1 MRSLRH
7 PLIFLPSRLSDI
19 QSSLN
24 RCRLYR
30 VTMFAGIHQQ
40 RLPEDEGCLFYYF
53 NYSCQHY
60 QKNENF
66 LLEAHCQYM
75 LYFKNRFFSL
85 SLNTVLARPFQE
97 RRYDFAIESKYFFTY
112 SFLNILYFLVKIFI
126 VWYMIFIC
134 FNKGQMLFVQYNWII
149 VFEFI

>member
-60 QKNENF
+60 QKKTKTSYWKLTANICYI
-66 LLEAHCQYM
+66 L
-75 LYFKNRFFSL
+75 RIDFFSL
-85 SLNTVLARPFQE
+85 ARHSLGQALPGEEVRFCNRIKILFYLFLFKHFILPREDFHCLV
-97 RRYDFAIESKYFFTY
+97 YDF
-112 SFLNILYFLVKIFI
+112 
-126 VWYMIFIC
+126 YMF
-134 FNKGQMLFVQYNWII
+134 Q
-149 VFEFI
+149 

>member
-53 NYSCQHY
+53 NYSCQY
-60 QKNENF
+60 YLKKNENF
-66 LLEAHCQYM
+66 LLEAHRQYM
-75 LYFKNRFFSL
+75 LYFKNRFFVPLAQHSL
-85 SLNTVLARPFQE
+85 GQALPGEEVRFCNRTKILFYLHFILPREDFQCLV
-97 RRYDFAIESKYFFTY
+97 YDF
-112 SFLNILYFLVKIFI
+112 
-126 VWYMIFIC
+126 YMF
-134 FNKGQMLFVQYNWII
+134 Q
-149 VFEFI
+149 

>member
-60 QKNENF
+60 QKKPKTSYWKLTANICYI
-66 LLEAHCQYM
+66 L
-75 LYFKNRFFSL
+75 RIDFFSL
-85 SLNTVLARPFQE
+85 AQHSLGQALPGEEVRFCNRIKILFYLFLFKHFILPREDFHCLV
-97 RRYDFAIESKYFFTY
+97 YDF
-112 SFLNILYFLVKIFI
+112 
-126 VWYMIFIC
+126 YMF
-134 FNKGQMLFVQYNWII
+134 Q
-149 VFEFI
+149 

>member
-75 LYFKNRFFSL
+75 LYFKNRFFFSRSTQSWL
-85 SLNTVLARPFQE
+85 GPSRRGGTILQQNQNT
-97 RRYDFAIESKYFFTY
+97 
-112 SFLNILYFLVKIFI
+112 FLLILYFLVKIFI

-134 FNKGQMLFVQYNWII
+134 FNKGQMLFVQYNLII

>member
-24 RCRLYR
+24 RCRLYI

-40 RLPEDEGCLFYYF
+40 RLPEDEGCQFYYF

-75 LYFKNRFFSL
+75 LYFKNRFFFSL
-85 SLNTVLARPFQE
+85 AQHSLGQALPGEEVRFCNRIKILFYLFLFKHFILPREDFHCLV
-97 RRYDFAIESKYFFTY
+97 YDFYM
-112 SFLNILYFLVKIFI
+112 FL
-126 VWYMIFIC
+126 
-134 FNKGQMLFVQYNWII
+134 
-149 VFEFI
+149 

>member
-60 QKNENF
+60 QKKPKTSYWKLTANICYI
-66 LLEAHCQYM
+66 L
-75 LYFKNRFFSL
+75 RIDFFSL
-85 SLNTVLARPFQE
+85 ARHSLGQALPGEEVRFCNRIKILFYLFLFKHFILPREDFHCLV
-97 RRYDFAIESKYFFTY
+97 YDF
-112 SFLNILYFLVKIFI
+112 
-126 VWYMIFIC
+126 YMF
-134 FNKGQMLFVQYNWII
+134 Q
-149 VFEFI
+149 

>member
-60 QKNENF
+60 QKTKTSYWKLTANICYI
-66 LLEAHCQYM
+66 L
-75 LYFKNRFFSL
+75 RIDFFL
-85 SLNTVLARPFQE
+85 SLDTVLARPFQE

-112 SFLNILYFLVKIFI
+112 SFLNILYFLGKIFI